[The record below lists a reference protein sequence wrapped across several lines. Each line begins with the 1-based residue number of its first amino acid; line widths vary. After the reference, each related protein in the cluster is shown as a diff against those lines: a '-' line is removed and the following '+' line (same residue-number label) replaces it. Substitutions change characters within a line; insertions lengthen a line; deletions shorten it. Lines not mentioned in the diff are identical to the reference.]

1 MAVKWTEKQQQ
12 VIDSRNRNLLVSAAA
27 GSGKTAVLVER
38 IIQMISGGDHP
49 LDIDQ
54 LLVMTF
60 TNAAAAEMRERI
72 GAAVEKKLK
81 EHPED
86 EHLWLQAALIPQ
98 AMITTIDSFCLNIIR
113 NHFNSLDI
121 DPSFRIGDEGELSLL
136 RGDVMGEMLE
146 ACYEE
151 GDEAFAGFVEH
162 FGRGKSDKGI
172 EDVILQAW
180 QFSQSHPWPS
190 LWLKACRRELDEE
203 NLKEMEKSPWM
214 RFLFKDTARQMEE
227 LGGQLDTALE
237 VCREEN
243 GPLAYEPM
251 LMSDRAKIQ
260 AIGTAACEGRYE
272 QLYHRLLN
280 MSFDRLASIRSK
292 EIDGDKKSFVT
303 ACRDRV
309 KKAVGKCRELYGSQ
323 SPEEVVESIRGTRVV
338 IQKLL
343 ELTERFDN
351 EYRAAKKERN
361 VLDFNDLEHLA
372 LEVLL
377 EKDPDWEEGEDEGA
391 ARRPSPVA
399 DELSRQYEEILVD
412 EYQDSNYVQ
421 EALITSISRERYGH
435 PNVFMVGDVKQS
447 IYRFRLAR
455 PELFMEKYESYAS
468 VDGQYQM
475 IELQQNFR
483 SRESVLTSVNDVFYQ
498 IMTKNLGGI
507 TYTRDTA
514 LYPGAVFKDVGPDT
528 VTGMDWEK
536 EGGALSAGTPTELLL
551 VDTGS
556 ESLKQLDEDALDYTA
571 RELEARMAARRIREL
586 VSGDKGLMVWDKE
599 KEAYRRARL
608 GDIVILLRSMTGWSE
623 VFVNVLMNEGIPASA
638 QTRTG
643 YFNTVEVETIL
654 SLLSVID
661 NPMQDIPLAAVMRS
675 PIVGMS
681 DEEMAWMVAAFKK
694 NSKKGQDRGV
704 YGAWSMWME
713 AESGTFHKVPGEAA
727 ASIRKKLSHL
737 SGLLNGLRR
746 EARYLPIHE
755 LLYRVYRD
763 SGYYDYVSAMPAGE
777 TRRGNLDMLVEKAA
791 AYEATSYKGL
801 FHFVRYIERLKKFD
815 TDFGEAATAGEQDN
829 TVRIM
834 SIHKSKG
841 LEFPVVFLSGM
852 GKRFNKQDA
861 YGRILLDADLGVA
874 ADYLDLDL
882 RVKVPTLKKQ
892 ALKRRMELETMGE
905 ELRVLYVA
913 MTRAKEKLIMTA
925 TDRSLEAKL
934 AKWQDSLAVDGQI
947 PYTILSSAGS
957 CLDWLLMAKPAIP
970 DDHMQLQ
977 CIQVRE
983 LVGEEVGRQIVR
995 QMTRE
1000 DLLAVDRNQVYD
1012 REFGERLEAAVNY
1025 RYPHMDDTGLYA
1037 MVSVSELKK
1046 QSQIGRSEDTIGTG
1060 NVETEGVGLEYLGK
1074 LAGGAGQEY
1083 PVQPAGGTGQEYLG
1097 QPAGGTGQEYLKQPA
1112 GDAGPEQLKQPDALT
1127 QPQKRPGPEVRAVPD
1142 SGRIQPG
1149 TPSRG
1154 ALRGT
1159 AYHAALEHIS
1169 FHDIKSLEE
1178 TEAALETLVEQGYL
1192 NQETR
1197 GFIRAGDI
1205 WAFLESPL
1213 GRRMA
1218 QAQAEGRIHKEQQFI
1233 IGIPARDMGR
1243 GDSDELVL
1251 IQGII
1256 DAYLEEPDG
1265 LVLIDYKT
1273 DHVPKENREQGAA
1286 MLAARYRVQLDYYE
1300 RALTQLTG
1308 KKVKERVIYSLALQQ
1323 GIEVQ

>member
-214 RFLFKDTARQMEE
+214 RFLFQDTARQMEE

-272 QLYHRLLN
+272 QLYQRLLN

-303 ACRDRV
+303 VCRDRV

-323 SPEEVVESIRGTRVV
+323 SPDEVVESIRGTRVV

-514 LYPGAVFKDVGPDT
+514 LYPGAVFKEVGPDT

-571 RELEARMAARRIREL
+571 RELEARMAVRRIREL
-586 VSGDKGLMVWDKE
+586 VSGDEGLMVWDKE

-882 RVKVPTLKKQ
+882 RVKAPTLKKQ

-1083 PVQPAGGTGQEYLG
+1083 PGQPAGGTGQEHLE

-1112 GDAGPEQLKQPDALT
+1112 GGTGPEQLKQPDALT
-1127 QPQKRPGPEVRAVPD
+1127 QPQKRPAPEVRAVPD

-1169 FHDIKSLEE
+1169 FQDIKSLEE

-1323 GIEVQ
+1323 GIEV

>member
-272 QLYHRLLN
+272 QLYQRLLN

-468 VDGQYQM
+468 ADGQYQM

-713 AESGTFHKVPGEAA
+713 AEAGTFHKVPGEAA

-882 RVKVPTLKKQ
+882 RVKAPTLKKQ

-1083 PVQPAGGTGQEYLG
+1083 PG
-1097 QPAGGTGQEYLKQPA
+1097 QPA
-1112 GDAGPEQLKQPDALT
+1112 GDAWPEQLKQPDTAT
-1127 QPQKRPGPEVRAVPD
+1127 QPQKRPGLEVPAVPD

-1323 GIEVQ
+1323 GIEV

>member
-1 MAVKWTEKQQQ
+1 MAVKWTDKQQK
-12 VIDSRNRNLLVSAAA
+12 VIECRNRNLLVSAAA

-38 IIQMISGGDHP
+38 IIRMISVGDTP

-72 GAAVEKKLK
+72 GAAVEMKLK
-81 EHPED
+81 EQPD
-86 EHLWLQAALIPQ
+86 NEHLWLQAALIPQ
-98 AMITTIDSFCLNIIR
+98 AQITTIDSFCLNVIR

-121 DPSFRIGDEGELSLL
+121 DPAFRIGDEGELSLL
-136 RGDVMGEMLE
+136 KGDVLGEMLE

-151 GDEAFAGFVEH
+151 GRAEFAGFVEH

-172 EDVILQAW
+172 EDAILQAW
-180 QFSQSHPWPS
+180 QFSQSHPWPDK
-190 LWLKACRRELDEE
+190 WLLDCRMELDEE
-203 NLKEMEKSPWM
+203 NLEEMEKSPWM
-214 RFLFKDTARQMEE
+214 QFLFKDTAYQMEE
-227 LGGQLDTALE
+227 LSGQLETALGI
-237 VCREEN
+237 CREEN

-251 LMSDRAKIQ
+251 LMSDMVKLGS
-260 AIGTAACEGRYE
+260 IGSAASAGSFDR
-272 QLYHRLLN
+272 LYQSLKG
-280 MSFDRLASIRSK
+280 MTFDRLASIRSK
-292 EIDGDKKSFVT
+292 EIDGDKKSAVT

-309 KKAVGKCRELYGSQ
+309 KKAVGKCRELYGAQ
-323 SPEEVVESIRGTRVV
+323 SPDEVVEGIRGTKAV
-338 IQKLL
+338 IAELL
-343 ELTERFDN
+343 ELTARFD
-351 EYRAAKKERN
+351 EAYRAAKRERN

-377 EKDPDWEEGEDEGA
+377 EKVPEDEDTVPGKA
-391 ARRPSPVA
+391 LSSPGSFLRRPSAVA
-399 DELSRQYEEILVD
+399 DELSRQFEEILVD

-421 EALITSISRERYGH
+421 EALITSISRERSGH

-455 PELFMEKYESYAS
+455 PELFMEKYGSYTEE
-468 VDGQYQM
+468 DGPYQM

-514 LYPGAVFKDVGPDT
+514 LYPGAAFMEVGPDT
-528 VTGMDWEK
+528 VEDGLGTDGCGDA
-536 EGGALSAGTPTELLL
+536 EGCAGPEACTDTEARSISLKAGTPTELLL
-551 VDTGS
+551 ADTGS
-556 ESLKQLDEDALDYTA
+556 EALKQLDEDALDYTS
-571 RELEARMAARRIREL
+571 RELEARMAARRIRQL
-586 VSGDKGLMVWDKE
+586 VSGEQGLLVWDKKTE
-599 KEAYRRARL
+599 KYRRARL

-623 VFVNVLMNEGIPASA
+623 VFVNVLMNEGIPATA

-643 YFNTVEVETIL
+643 YFNTVEVETVL
-654 SLLSVID
+654 SLLSAVD

-675 PIVGMS
+675 PIIGMS
-681 DEEMAWMVAAFKK
+681 DEEMAWMMAAYKK

-704 YGAWSMWME
+704 YGAWTMWME
-713 AESGTFHKVPGEAA
+713 AGWEVPHKAPDQIAG
-727 ASIRKKLSHL
+727 SIREKLKVL
-737 SGLLNGLRR
+737 ADLLGELRQ

-755 LLYRVYRD
+755 LLYHVYRK

-777 TRRGNLDMLVEKAA
+777 TRRGNLDMLAEKAA

-801 FHFVRYIERLKKFD
+801 FHFVRYIEKLKKFD
-815 TDFGEAATAGEQDN
+815 TDFGEANVKGEQDN

-841 LEFPVVFLSGM
+841 LEFPVVFLAGM

-874 ADYLDLDL
+874 SDYLDLEL
-882 RVKVPTLKKQ
+882 RVKAPTLKKQ

-925 TDRSLEAKL
+925 TDKSLEGKL
-934 AKWQDSLAVDGQI
+934 SKWQDVQTADGQL
-947 PYTILSSAGS
+947 PYTVLSTAGS
-957 CLDWLLMAKPAIP
+957 YLDWLLMARPAIP
-970 DDHMQLQ
+970 AAHIEMQ
-977 CIQVRE
+977 CIPVKD
-983 LVGEEVGRQIVR
+983 LIGEEVGRQILR
-995 QMTRE
+995 RMTKE
-1000 DLLAVDRNQVYD
+1000 DLLSVDGYTVYD
-1012 REFGERLEAAVNY
+1012 SEYGRKLAQAVNY
-1025 RYPHMDDTGLYA
+1025 QYPYVDDTGLYA

-1046 QSQIGRSEDTIGTG
+1046 QSQIGRSEESIGTDRQ
-1060 NVETEGVGLEYLGK
+1060 ETEGAELEALRGRTVCVGKKADGE
-1074 LAGGAGQEY
+1074 
-1083 PVQPAGGTGQEYLG
+1083 PS
-1097 QPAGGTGQEYLKQPA
+1097 
-1112 GDAGPEQLKQPDALT
+1112 GPSK
-1127 QPQKRPGPEVRAVPD
+1127 
-1142 SGRIQPG
+1142 
-1149 TPSRG
+1149 G

-1169 FHDIKSLEE
+1169 FPDIHSLEE
-1178 TEAALETLVEQGYL
+1178 TAAALDALKEAGYL
-1192 NQETR
+1192 NRESR
-1197 GFIRAGDI
+1197 EFINAGDI
-1205 WAFLESPL
+1205 WAFLTSPL

-1218 QAQAEGRIHKEQQFI
+1218 QAQADGQIHKEQQFI
-1233 IGIPARDMGR
+1233 IGIPAKEMGR
-1243 GDSDELVL
+1243 GESEELVL

-1273 DHVPKENREQGAA
+1273 DSVPRNNKPQAAA
-1286 MLAARYRVQLDYYE
+1286 MLAERYRVQLDYYE

-1308 KKVKERVIYSLALQQ
+1308 KKVKQRIIYSLALQQ
-1323 GIEVQ
+1323 SIDV